1 MNAVFDLPP
10 RPAPDAPGRS
20 AAEAPLV
27 LVVDDS
33 PSNLAVIVDL
43 LESHYRVRAATNGV
57 RALAIARLDP
67 RPDLILLDIVM
78 PFLSGYDVLAQLQAD
93 PATRDIPVMFM
104 TALSDAEHET
114 QGFDLGAA
122 DYIAKPFGSSAVL
135 ARIRAVLDR
144 HRAQERMQSTN
155 AQLAAEVARKL
166 SDLEHAQDVTILA
179 LARLAQARDPE
190 TGHHL
195 RRTQEYV
202 RLLATQLRAMG
213 LHVDELSPRSIT
225 LMAKCAP
232 LHDIGKVAIP
242 DHILLKPGP
251 LSAAEWEVM
260 RHHPTA
266 GREAIERAEDEIG
279 VRLDFL
285 RYAKEICQSH
295 HERWD
300 GTGYPHGLTGG
311 SIPLSAR
318 LMALGDVFD
327 ALISQRP
334 YKSAMPAEEARAI
347 IVAQRGRHFDP
358 AVVDAFEAV
367 FEAFVAVAESLREDP
382 GESPRQARLF
392 Q

>member
-1 MNAVFDLPP
+1 MSAALDLQPHP
-10 RPAPDAPGRS
+10 EPDGAAPAL
-20 AAEAPLV
+20 AEAPLV

-43 LESHYRVRAATNGV
+43 LEPHYRVRAATNGV
-57 RALAIARLDP
+57 RALALARIDP

-93 PATRDIPVMFM
+93 PATRQIPVMFM
-104 TALSDAEHET
+104 TALGDAEHET
-114 QGFDLGAA
+114 HGFDLGAA
-122 DYIAKPFGSSAVL
+122 DYIAKPFGTSAVL
-135 ARIRAVLDR
+135 ARIRAVLER
-144 HRAQERMQSTN
+144 HRDREHMQSTN
-155 AQLAAEVARKL
+155 ALLAAEVARQFA
-166 SDLEHAQDVTILA
+166 DLEHAQDVTILA

-213 LHVDELSPRSIT
+213 LHVDELSPRAIT

-251 LSAAEWEVM
+251 LSAAEWDVM
-260 RHHPTA
+260 RRHPTA

-300 GTGYPHGLTGG
+300 GSGYPHGLTGG
-311 SIPLSAR
+311 AIPLSAR

-334 YKSAMPAEEARAI
+334 YKDAMPAEEARAI

-367 FEAFVAVAESLREDP
+367 FEAFVAVAERLREPSDNCP
-382 GESPRQARLF
+382 HQSRLF
-392 Q
+392 R